1 MDNDKLL
8 IEYTNKKK
16 KKTKRALI
24 STIIFECV
32 TVLLFSAQTFAYFN
46 QTINS
51 DTNKIASGNLNVEL
65 IEMQSTQEGETV
77 YMNPMEIMPATEV
90 SKIVRVENAGDLPIY
105 VRIKI
110 EKTINKDEST
120 LPDNWEDLISCN
132 FKLDNNLTTD
142 VKEGLWTYHNGYYYY
157 ILPIEAGS
165 TSVPLFDVVS
175 FSAEMGNEFINSEMH
190 LTITCQA
197 TQANGNADNVIDAVG
212 WPPEVEGA
220 SVETESVVNTEP
232 KN

>member
-8 IEYTNKKK
+8 IENNNKK

-24 STIIFECV
+24 YTIIFEFV
-32 TVLLFSAQTFAYFN
+32 TVLLFAAQTFAYFS
-46 QTINS
+46 QTING
-51 DTNKIASGNLNVEL
+51 DTTKIASGSLNVEI
-65 IEMQSTQEGETV
+65 IEMQNTQEGETV
-77 YMNPMEIMPATEV
+77 YMNPVEIMPATDV

-132 FKLDNNLTTD
+132 FKLDNNFTTD

-175 FSAEMGNEFINSEMH
+175 FSAEMGNEFINSEMR
-190 LTITCQA
+190 LIITCQA
-197 TQANGNADNVIDAVG
+197 TQVSGNADNVIDAVG

-220 SVETESVVNTEP
+220 SVETESVVNIEP
-232 KN
+232 TN